1 MQNANFSQID
11 GVIPKEVI
19 APSLVS
25 EIQNFLDHA
34 VKKKLSVIPMGNGS
48 KLSIGNP
55 PAQID
60 FLLTMKKFDKI
71 IDTKIVFLAQIE
83 LENLGHM
90 LNRIFS
96 CFLIGTV
103 VIVRKGE
110 TNLIIGK
117 MIQGLWGSHEEPHL
131 PNHGH
136 YKI

>member
-25 EIQNFLDHA
+25 EIQNFSDHA
-34 VKKKLSVIPMGNGS
+34 VKKKLSVIPAGNGS

-71 IDTKIVFLAQIE
+71 IEYIPDDLTITVGSGMLLKDVQEILADT
-83 LENLGHM
+83 
-90 LNRIFS
+90 
-96 CFLIGTV
+96 
-103 VIVRKGE
+103 
-110 TNLIIGK
+110 TNKSTL
-117 MIQGLWGSHEEPHL
+117 
-131 PNHGH
+131 
-136 YKI
+136 